1 MYFAPGSAEDR
12 NYKSLSFRF
21 DLPGRSIVYTGDTG
35 PSAAVETLAK
45 GADLLVS
52 NFVERVA
59 LRWWLFALCGAVVLL
74 IVCAV
79 QLVRTWRIA
88 NANPINM
95 IKTE

>member
-1 MYFAPGSAEDR
+1 
-12 NYKSLSFRF
+12 
-21 DLPGRSIVYTGDTG
+21 
-35 PSAAVETLAK
+35 
-45 GADLLVS
+45 
-52 NFVERVA
+52 
-59 LRWWLFALCGAVVLL
+59 VLL

>member
-1 MYFAPGSAEDR
+1 MDRRSVRGRRGRRKALGAP
-12 NYKSLSFRF
+12 
-21 DLPGRSIVYTGDTG
+21 
-35 PSAAVETLAK
+35 AVSRW

-74 IVCAV
+74 IVCTV